1 MNATVR
7 GTQWARK
14 RVLLNSCI
22 QWIAALGCLFVA
34 AAAHAQDLRAQC
46 GSIPKSQV
54 EIIDSTR
61 QSYSIRM
68 GGKIDGEM
76 TRDPMGYWAY
86 DQYWE
91 PNVSVTLE
99 NLGDT
104 PIVNPWIQR
113 AGAPDTR
120 SLKSI
125 VESLVKPG
133 MSDKE
138 KARRLWEY
146 DIQSRFHATT
156 QDDEV
161 ADEVKRVNIYGY
173 SLCYDASKNLSD
185 LWRAAGLK
193 VRQGFPNGHS
203 LAEVY
208 YEGGWHLLDSDESI
222 ISLLRDNE
230 TIASE
235 SQVVQDHDLMKRT
248 HTYGLLAKDDR
259 MTDEGSA
266 SLLFYE
272 GERSGEQPSLTRHNM
287 DYTLRPGESISWD
300 WNPANRYHAMPFS
313 FADSDADNWN
323 KRWRI
328 MAHVMDGKMTY
339 SPDLGKESNL
349 KYLQLEG
356 VEPRST
362 GGSGRGLYLIGELG
376 TVDVPVTSAYP
387 VVGGRLDA
395 GFVRRDA
402 NIEEL
407 TVSIS
412 FDQGKTWQEVWTSV
426 PSDLKR
432 IYADLDPFFKKT
444 DPARYEYLIRFT
456 LRSKDRNPTLALK
469 EFHLESTLQMAPLA
483 MPGIALGENQVT
495 FSDDN
500 SGTSKVRIT
509 HVWNECEA
517 DVTIPKAPMAV
528 APRDGAKASG
538 TQVRFEWNPGSG
550 QYSNDY
556 EFELS
561 EFSDMRWALSPNF
574 HKLISLT
581 ANRGTATYTLPAPG
595 LLNPGQNY
603 YWRVRARSDQ
613 GVWGEWSKVA
623 SFTPEAP
630 AVPEHVEAK
639 FDAGTRALRVSWN
652 AGSDGSKPLEFRV
665 YGSNERG
672 FSANDKAYSFNAGLS
687 GVEQAPANLLLKSSA
702 AAQAL
707 DIPENLWRAYYR
719 VVAVDSEG
727 RVSGVSDLVEAP
739 HPLIATTSLPSAV
752 TSRYYEAHILTNASI
767 GHLVSADE
775 DGKPYQLRF
784 RSGDDLEF
792 TMTGAPEELSID
804 KNGVITGFIG
814 THAQNDFEV
823 TIGVRAKASGKVDS
837 VKLHLQITPW
847 LNPFPGAVSGQPGK
861 QINDNW
867 QEARGRV
874 QSANLTDRTQRLP
887 SGYAGYGF
895 LRLDSVRT
903 SEPAIK

>member
-1 MNATVR
+1 M
-7 GTQWARK
+7 
-14 RVLLNSCI
+14 
-22 QWIAALGCLFVA
+22 
-34 AAAHAQDLRAQC
+34 QC
-46 GSIPKSQV
+46 GSIPKSHV
-54 EIIDSTR
+54 EIIDSAR
-61 QSYSIRM
+61 QSYSFQM

-104 PIVNPWIQR
+104 AIVNPWIQR
-113 AGAPDTR
+113 AGTPDTR

-161 ADEVKRVNIYGY
+161 GDEVKRVNAYGY

-208 YEGGWHLLDSDESI
+208 YDGDWHLLDSDESI

-248 HTYGLLAKDDR
+248 HTYGLLANDDR
-259 MTDEGSA
+259 ITDEGSA

-287 DYTLRPGESISWD
+287 NFTLRPGESISWA

-323 KRWRI
+323 KRWRV

-339 SPDLGKESNL
+339 SPDLGKQSTL
-349 KYLQLEG
+349 GYLHAEG
-356 VEPRST
+356 VELRPS
-362 GGSGRGLYLIGELG
+362 GEYGRGLYLTGESG
-376 TVDVPVTSAYP
+376 TIDVPVTSAYP

-395 GFVRRDA
+395 DFGRRDA
-402 NIEEL
+402 DIADL
-407 TVSIS
+407 TAQIS

-456 LRSKDRNPTLALK
+456 MRSKDKNETLALRG
-469 EFHLESTLQMAPLA
+469 FHLESTLQMAPLA
-483 MPGIALGENQVT
+483 MPGVALGGNHFT
-495 FSDDN
+495 YSDDN
-500 SGTSKVRIT
+500 PGAGKVRIT
-509 HVWNECEA
+509 HVWNECDA
-517 DVTIPKAPMAV
+517 DVAIPNAPTAV

-538 TQVRFEWNPGSG
+538 TQVKFEWSPGPG
-550 QYSNDY
+550 QDASDY

-561 EFSDMRWALSPNF
+561 EFPDMRWALSSNF

-595 LLNPGQNY
+595 LLNPDQKY
-603 YWRVRARSDQ
+603 YWRVRSRSGQ
-613 GVWGEWSKVA
+613 GVWGGWSEVS

-630 AVPEHVEAK
+630 AVPGHAEAK
-639 FDAGTRALRVSWN
+639 FDADTRTLHVSWS
-652 AGSDGSKPLEFRV
+652 AGSGGSKPVEFRV

-672 FSANDKAYSFNAGLS
+672 FSANDKAYSFNAGLA
-687 GVEQAPANLLLKSSA
+687 GVEQAPANLLLKAGA
-702 AAQAL
+702 AAQAI
-707 DIPENLWRAYYR
+707 DIPESLWRAYYR

-727 RVSGVSDLVEAP
+727 RVSGVSDLAEAI
-739 HPLIATTSLPSAV
+739 HPLIAITRLPAAV
-752 TSRYYEAHILTNASI
+752 QARYYEAHILTNAST

-784 RSGDDLEF
+784 RSGDELAF
-792 TMTGAPEELSID
+792 TMTGAPPELTID
-804 KNGVITGFIG
+804 KNGVISGFIG
-814 THAQNDFEV
+814 PNAQKDFEV
-823 TIGVRAKASGKVDS
+823 TIGVRAKSSGKADS
-837 VKLHLQITPW
+837 VKLHLQITP
-847 LNPFPGAVSGQPGK
+847 
-861 QINDNW
+861 
-867 QEARGRV
+867 
-874 QSANLTDRTQRLP
+874 
-887 SGYAGYGF
+887 
-895 LRLDSVRT
+895 
-903 SEPAIK
+903 